1 MGQGIDVGIAQI
13 TQQLNTVMKPEQHT
27 TILLETMAG
36 KGSEIGSRF
45 EELRRVIDGV
55 HLPEKVGV
63 CLDTCHIYDAGYDI
77 VTDLDAV
84 LDEFDDVLG
93 ELFIIVLRQAFNFLA
108 DFQKIIHTSAL
119 LITFP

>member
-1 MGQGIDVGIAQI
+1 MTARMKIIEIPWQI
-13 TQQLNTVMKPEQHT
+13 LHAPQIEQHT

-63 CLDTCHIYDAGYDI
+63 CLDG
-77 VTDLDAV
+77 
-84 LDEFDDVLG
+84 
-93 ELFIIVLRQAFNFLA
+93 LRVKN
-108 DFQKIIHTSAL
+108 
-119 LITFP
+119 

>member
-1 MGQGIDVGIAQI
+1 
-13 TQQLNTVMKPEQHT
+13 MKPEQHT

-63 CLDTCHIYDAGYDI
+63 CLDIEIPWQILHAPQI
-77 VTDLDAV
+77 VRHHFTTKLPHA
-84 LDEFDDVLG
+84 LISRASIHRIWRMGQYIGKLM
-93 ELFIIVLRQAFNFLA
+93 ILRQ
-108 DFQKIIHTSAL
+108 FQNCVVS
-119 LITFP
+119 